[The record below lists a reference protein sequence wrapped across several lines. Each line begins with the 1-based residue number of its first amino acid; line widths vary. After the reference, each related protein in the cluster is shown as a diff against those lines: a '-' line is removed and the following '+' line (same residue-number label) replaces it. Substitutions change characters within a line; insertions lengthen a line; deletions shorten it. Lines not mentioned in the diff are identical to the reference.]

1 MKKIFL
7 FLVSATPVVFAFAQ
21 DDVIKTNPGA
31 GRSNFSVVKQIPA
44 TPVKNQA
51 ATGTCWSFSTTSL
64 VESQSL
70 KNNLGEFDLSEMFTV
85 RNIYMEKA
93 RNYILR
99 QGHAQFGEGGLGHDQ
114 IRAIA
119 NYGAIPESVYS
130 GLKPGQ
136 QSHNHQKLSSS
147 LLRYLD
153 SLLKHIPLPRNWM
166 DGFTKILDDELGK
179 PPAAFDYKGKTY
191 TPQNFAKEVLHFNT
205 NDYVFITS
213 FTHHPFYEPF
223 ILEVPDN
230 FSNGAYINIPLEEM
244 IGVTKDAITGGYSV
258 LWDADVSNV
267 GFVQDMAIAAL
278 YDTSINSM
286 KKMDMRKLKA
296 ETERRQKNEASDIV
310 SNKNA
315 ENNKDAGNSGV
326 TQKTAIVQGTREEV
340 SWDAEIRQTL
350 FENLTTQ
357 DDHLMHITGLE
368 KSKNG
373 KDFFIVKNSWGKVGP
388 DNGYINVS
396 ESYFAINTISLIVPK
411 AALDKKMLEKLKIK

>member
-1 MKKIFL
+1 MKKVFL
-7 FLVSATPVVFAFAQ
+7 LMASATFVVSLLAQ
-21 DDVIKTNPGA
+21 EGGKA
-31 GRSNFSVVKQIPA
+31 NFTVVKQVAA

-51 ATGTCWSFSTTSL
+51 LTGTCWSFSTTSL
-64 VESQSL
+64 VESQGL
-70 KNNLGEFDLSEMFTV
+70 KNNLGELDLSEMFTV

-119 NYGAIPESVYS
+119 TYGAIPESAYS
-130 GLKPGQ
+130 GLKPGR
-136 QSHNHQKLSSS
+136 QSHSHEKLVTN
-147 LLRYLD
+147 LKQYLD
-153 SLLKHIPLPRNWM
+153 SLLKHIPLPANWM
-166 DGFTKILDDELGK
+166 DGVVKILDDELGK
-179 PPAAFDYKGKTY
+179 VPALFEYKGKKY
-191 TPQNFAKEVLHFNT
+191 TPESFAKTILQFNA
-205 NDYVFITS
+205 NDYVNITS

-244 IGVTKDAITGGYSV
+244 IQVTKDAITGGYSV
-258 LWDADVSNV
+258 MWDADVSNM
-267 GFVQDMAIAAL
+267 GFKQGNGIAAL
-278 YDTSINSM
+278 YDTTINSM
-286 KKMDMRKLKA
+286 RRMNMRKLKA
-296 ETERRQKNEASDIV
+296 ENERIQKIGETDAAVSKKTENKTDDID
-310 SNKNA
+310 N
-315 ENNKDAGNSGV
+315 
-326 TQKTAIVQGTREEV
+326 KTAFMDGTQEEV
-340 SWDAEIRQTL
+340 RWDADLRQAL

-396 ESYFAINTISLIVPK
+396 ESYFAINTVSLIVPK
-411 AALDKKMLEKLKIK
+411 AALSKAMLEKMKIK